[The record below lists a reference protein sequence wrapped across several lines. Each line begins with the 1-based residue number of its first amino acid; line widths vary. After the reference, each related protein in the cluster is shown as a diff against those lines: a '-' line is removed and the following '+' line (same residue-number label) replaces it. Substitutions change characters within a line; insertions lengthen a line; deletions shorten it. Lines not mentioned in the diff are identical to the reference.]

1 MHGGG
6 MSGHA
11 GFAVL
16 GVVVVIVGLALLV
29 WAALI
34 RRRRAYS

>member
-16 GVVVVIVGLALLV
+16 GVVVVIVGLALLG
-29 WAALI
+29 WAALV
-34 RRRRAYS
+34 RRRRTYS